1 MTTAMCHRRSTIPAN
16 ERALSLPVLAVPT
29 ANANPAGITGPKH
42 ISAVQMLRISVTDVC
57 NLRCVYC
64 MPEEG
69 VEWLP
74 KSHVLT
80 YEEIATIVRAAAS
93 LGITHFK
100 LTGGEP
106 TARRDLPTLVQMLRR
121 IDGVRDLSL
130 TTNG

>member
-1 MTTAMCHRRSTIPAN
+1 MTTAMCYRPDKGGK
-16 ERALSLPVLAVPT
+16 RALELPVLGVET
-29 ANANPAGITGPKH
+29 THANPAGITGPRD
-42 ISAVQMLRISVTDVC
+42 IAAVKMLRVSVTDVC

-80 YEEIATIVRAAAS
+80 YEEIVAIVRAS
-93 LGITHFK
+93 VELGITHFK

-106 TARRDLPTLVQMLRR
+106 TARRDLPVLVGMLRG
-121 IDGVRDLSL
+121 I
-130 TTNG
+130 

>member
-1 MTTAMCHRRSTIPAN
+1 MIFPTRVKGCYTSAMTTAMCYRPESPAPAGG
-16 ERALSLPVLAVPT
+16 RTLSLPVIEATPG
-29 ANANPAGITGPKH
+29 ANPLSALTGPRTLA
-42 ISAVQMLRISVTDVC
+42 AVKMLRVSVTDVC

-80 YEEIATIVRAAAS
+80 FEEITSIVRASAAA
-93 LGITHFK
+93 GITHFK

-106 TARRDLPTLVQMLRR
+106 
-121 IDGVRDLSL
+121 
-130 TTNG
+130 

>member
-1 MTTAMCHRRSTIPAN
+1 MTTATCHKPSADSP
-16 ERALSLPVLAVPT
+16 RALSLPQLEASPQS
-29 ANANPAGITGPKH
+29 NPIAPITGPRTL
-42 ISAVQMLRISVTDVC
+42 SAVQMLRISVTDVC

-80 YEEIATIVRAAAS
+80 FEEIAAIVRAAAS
-93 LGITHFK
+93 AGISHFK

-106 TARRDLPTLVQMLRR
+106 TARKDLPVLAAMLRA
-121 IDGVRDLSL
+121 IPGVEDLSL